1 MRWNIPKG
9 MSFMA
14 TSRNTF
20 ERLAA
25 KADAERYRRYAEAK
39 SKIPLNL
46 PPAKYEEEVKR
57 LAKKYGI

>member
-1 MRWNIPKG
+1 MKWNIPKG

-25 KADAERYRRYAEAK
+25 KADAERYRRYSVAK

-46 PPAKYEEEVKR
+46 PPAQYEAEIKR
-57 LAKKYGI
+57 LAKKFRV

>member
-46 PPAKYEEEVKR
+46 PPKEYEAEVKR
-57 LAKKYGI
+57 LAKKFRV

>member
-1 MRWNIPKG
+1 
-9 MSFMA
+9 MA

-20 ERLAA
+20 ERIAA
-25 KADAERYRRYAEAK
+25 KADAERYRRYAVAK

-46 PPAKYEEEVKR
+46 PPAQYETEVKR